1 MSEISKIIEEVRDLK
16 GSNPLGA
23 LGLLTQ
29 ALEQKDKLPPEE
41 QLQVLLELCYV
52 HRTMTNVKDGFT
64 IATEALELAKQLKI
78 SQEVVKA
85 YNFLG
90 IFCYYSGLYKRALNY
105 FYDGLDNSYNINNDK
120 SQVSIYTNIGETYK
134 SLNSFNQAINY
145 FERAYG
151 LARSS
156 QLKQYYTPVLCNI
169 GDIYLKRSDLEMASA
184 YFKQADEYRS
194 ESVDLIYCAEL
205 DYKRALLLKKANLLT
220 DAFVLLQEAENQYRR
235 LNHKFYLIDVLVE
248 LAELKSDQEV
258 TYSEQHLMEARQI
271 AIEIS
276 AQGKLAIIAQ
286 RLSLL
291 CEKQENFKLALEY
304 YKSFHE
310 YAAKSDANAI
320 LNKLEI
326 MNLDQRQQETSGDMD
341 VKDFAN
347 LEIFSSSDINTFI
360 DFYHKELEY
369 KANTDELTGLPN
381 RRRINEQIRRLLMP
395 EETRVNAF
403 FLLDID
409 HFKLVNDSEGHLFGD
424 RCLMRVAKV
433 IREWAFT
440 YDIFAG
446 RYGGEEFLG
455 LAENIEESQ
464 IFQLAENLRER
475 VEEEQILYRLDGEER
490 ILTVSIGCA
499 KFASG
504 DTHEPVKLLELA
516 DRSLYMAK
524 SAGRNRIMYI
534 HQGEIENNALE

>member
-1 MSEISKIIEEVRDLK
+1 MSIIKIIDEVRALK
-16 GSNPLGA
+16 GSDPLGA
-23 LGLLTQ
+23 LGLLSS
-29 ALEQKDKLPPEE
+29 ALEHHIDMTQDERLK
-41 QLQVLLELCYV
+41 VLLELCYV

-64 IATEALELAKQLKI
+64 VATEALELAKQQNRIK
-78 SQEVVKA
+78 EVVKA

-90 IFCYYSGLYKRALNY
+90 IFCYYSGLYKRSLNY
-105 FYDGLDNSYNINNDK
+105 FYDGLDSSYQLNDEK

-134 SLNSFNQAINY
+134 ALNSFNQAINF

-169 GDIYLKRSDLEMASA
+169 GDIYLKRMDLEMANA
-184 YFKQADEYRS
+184 YFKQADEYRD

-205 DYKRALLLKKANLLT
+205 DYKRALLLKKTGITSEALCLL
-220 DAFVLLQEAENQYRR
+220 EESEGQYRR
-235 LNHKFYLIDVLVE
+235 LNHKFYLIDVLIE
-248 LAELKSDQEV
+248 LAELRAE
-258 TYSEQHLMEARQI
+258 SELYDSESHLMEARQI
-271 AIEIS
+271 AIEIN
-276 AQGKLAIIAQ
+276 AQGKLATIAQ
-286 RLSLL
+286 RLSYL
-291 CEKQENFKLALEY
+291 CEKQDNYKGALDY
-304 YKSFHE
+304 YKTYHE

-326 MNLDQRQQETSGDMD
+326 MNLDQRQQENMSEID

-347 LEIFSSSDINTFI
+347 LEIFSNADINTFI

-395 EETRVNAF
+395 EEYRVNAF

-433 IREWAFT
+433 IREWA
-440 YDIFAG
+440 YAYNIFAG

-455 LAENIEESQ
+455 LAENIEETE
-464 IFQLAENLRER
+464 ILRLAEDLRER
-475 VEEEQILYRLDGEER
+475 IENEQIVYRLDSEER
-490 ILTVSIGCA
+490 VLTVSIGCA

-504 DTHEPVKLLELA
+504 DSHEPVKLLELA

-524 SAGRNRIMYI
+524 SAGRNRIMFVN
-534 HQGEIENNALE
+534 Q

>member
-1 MSEISKIIEEVRDLK
+1 MSNAVKIIEEVRALK
-16 GSNPLGA
+16 GSDPLSA

-29 ALEQKDKLPPEE
+29 ALECEQGLTVEE
-41 QLQVLLELCYV
+41 QIQIRLELCYV
-52 HRTMTNVKDGFT
+52 HRTMTNVKEGFT
-64 IATEALELAKQLKI
+64 VATEALELSKQHKQ
-78 SQEVVKA
+78 SQDIVKA

-105 FYDGLDNSYNINNDK
+105 FYDGLDNSYNINNDR

-134 SLNSFNQAINY
+134 ALNSFNQAVNY

-169 GDIYLKRSDLEMASA
+169 GDIYLKRNDLEMAEA
-184 YFKQADEYRS
+184 YFKQADEYRN

-205 DYKRALLLKKANLLT
+205 DYKRALLLKRAGIPIEAFRLL
-220 DAFVLLQEAENQYRR
+220 EESEKQYRR
-235 LNHKFYLIDVLVE
+235 LNHKFYLIDVLAE
-248 LAELKSDQEV
+248 LADLKSDV
-258 TYSEQHLMEARQI
+258 DTVFSEHHLMEARQI

-276 AQGKLAIIAQ
+276 AQSKLATIAQ
-286 RLSLL
+286 KLSMLS
-291 CEKQENFKLALEY
+291 EKQENYKQALEY
-304 YKSFHE
+304 HKSYHE

-326 MNLDQRQQETSGDMD
+326 MNLDQRQQETLGDMD

-395 EETRVNAF
+395 EEAKVNAF

-433 IREWAFT
+433 IREWAFEF
-440 YDIFAG
+440 DIFAG

-455 LAENIEESQ
+455 LAENIDELD
-464 IFQLAENLRER
+464 IFQLAENLRLR
-475 VEEEQILYRLDGEER
+475 IEEEQILYRLDGEER
-490 ILTVSIGCA
+490 LLTVSIGCA

-524 SAGRNRIMYI
+524 SAGRNRIMFI
-534 HQGEIENNALE
+534 NQQVK